1 MLFEFLP
8 DIYRIKVWRI
18 LGKCTKLNYSEKKAS
33 SFLESNFLSI
43 FKCTSLHCTYQC
55 TYIPSTICEI
65 DCLVTIRYHGIPIK
79 ACHRILKVQA
89 KKTPTIN
96 MNRINAAIFLKY
108 FPQDFC
114 FPFKDKEKFKQNS
127 VKLIQIISWLLAKL
141 SAPLSTEELI

>member
-1 MLFEFLP
+1 M
-8 DIYRIKVWRI
+8 I

-33 SFLESNFLSI
+33 SYLESNFLSI

-79 ACHRILKVQA
+79 ACQRILKVQA

-108 FPQDFC
+108 FPQDF
-114 FPFKDKEKFKQNS
+114 FFHLKIRKKIQTKFR
-127 VKLIQIISWLLAKL
+127 QIDSDHFMTFGQSFCPTIH
-141 SAPLSTEELI
+141 